1 MRRRLAAGLA
11 GLLVTAGAATALVLG
26 TAGAASAHDF
36 LVSTDPAADSTVSEP
51 LSTVSLVFNEPPLAE
66 LGAGIAIE
74 VRDAGGTN
82 VASGAV
88 SIVNSTLSIAV
99 APSSQGAYT
108 VLWQTVS
115 SDGHAV
121 SGEYAFTYAGPVAQA
136 TAAPGS
142 PEPTTP
148 TGAPDDTTAVAT
160 EPPAATSTPPATPTP
175 AATDASAE
183 SSAAPSPAIFV
194 GIAAAAVVVI
204 AAVVLGVVLSRRRR
218 SA

>member
-1 MRRRLAAGLA
+1 MRRRLASGLA
-11 GLLVTAGAATALVLG
+11 GLFVTAAAATAVVLG

-74 VRDAGGTN
+74 VRDADGTN
-82 VASGAV
+82 VASGDV

-136 TAAPGS
+136 SAV
-142 PEPTTP
+142 PEATPTPTQ
-148 TGAPDDTTAVAT
+148 TGAPDDSTAVAT
-160 EPPAATSTPPATPTP
+160 APPAATATPD
-175 AATDASAE
+175 ATDASEGA
-183 SSAAPSPAIFV
+183 SAAPSPAIFV

-204 AAVVLGVVLSRRRR
+204 AAVVLGVLLSRRGRR